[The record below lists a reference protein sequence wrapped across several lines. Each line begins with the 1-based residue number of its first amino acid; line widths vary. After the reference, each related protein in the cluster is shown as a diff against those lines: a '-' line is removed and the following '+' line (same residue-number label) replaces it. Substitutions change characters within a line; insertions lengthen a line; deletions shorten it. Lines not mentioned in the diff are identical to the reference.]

1 MSEVM
6 RSRLRSRSLFAF
18 ASFGGAILAM
28 MALWSQLTPLGAGPD
43 EPSSLIKSAAVIRGQ
58 FKGEDFEKWLL
69 SIDGWA
75 YDSDSGVAKVIVTSD
90 GEVIGEQVPDSSRAD
105 ISSALKIPVDAMVVF
120 SIWVVLAEPRP
131 SYSVY
136 VVLNDGSLTTIPLNA
151 NKNVVEKPSMSQSI
165 NGKTPKSSPSTN
177 GYIEES
183 HIQGRLENSYWSTY
197 VAVDNQWVAAQTT
210 PRCFI
215 AQASQPACEAPIED
229 MDVGSTRAYTQMGR
243 YTPLAFAISGIGTL
257 AGAND
262 LSYRLARFMVALS
275 SAAMLGLAAAC
286 LANRRVSLLPLLV
299 AITPG
304 VIFMSSVVN
313 PSATEI
319 CGALA
324 LWAVLPGFL
333 AVGNKSRLESATVAI
348 AGVALIVARPIGM
361 VLYLLVVGILLV
373 ATGSMRRII
382 QILREN
388 KIVASLHLVAGLF
401 ATWWYLFVFNS
412 AIDSKMDE
420 YLPAKVPLGEQ
431 ILHAFGDVP
440 RIINESIGN
449 FGWLETPT
457 PQPIALAILLMI
469 AALIAI
475 GWRGISESA
484 KLAMLLLAVVCIL
497 LVVAQDLNYYN
508 ILRNYGSQG
517 RHITPLLSGLP
528 LLGAR
533 YLKISRRATRVVVG
547 VWSIAI
553 VVCGLSA
560 LRRYAV
566 GVNGDNYFEMFSN
579 PAWRPPLGINGT
591 ILLLVV
597 AAAAVASAT
606 IYIEKQVWRGEQLT
620 E

>member
-1 MSEVM
+1 M
-6 RSRLRSRSLFAF
+6 FAF

-90 GEVIGEQVPDSSRAD
+90 GEVIGEQVPAVSRAD
-105 ISSALKIPVDAMVVF
+105 VSSVLDIADDAKVGF
-120 SIWVVLAEPRP
+120 SIWILLAKPLR

-136 VVLNDGSLTTIPLNA
+136 VLLNDGSLTTIPLNA
-151 NKNVVEKPSMSQSI
+151 DNNVVEKPAISQSV
-165 NGKTPKSSPSTN
+165 NGRTPKSSRSTH
-177 GYIEES
+177 GFIEES
-183 HIQGRLENSYWSTY
+183 HVQGRLENSYWSTY
-197 VAVDNQWVAAQTT
+197 VDVDNQWVAAQTT
-210 PRCFI
+210 PKCFI

-229 MDVGSTRAYTQMGR
+229 LDVGSALAYTQMGR
-243 YTPLAFAISGIGTL
+243 YTPLAFVISGIGTL

-262 LSYRLARFMVALS
+262 LAYRLARFMVALS
-275 SAAMLGLAAAC
+275 SAAMIGLAAAC
-286 LANRRVSLLPLLV
+286 LSKRRVSLLPLLV

-304 VIFMSSVVN
+304 VIFISSVVN

-333 AVGNKSRLESATVAI
+333 AVGDKSRLEAATVAI

-361 VLYLLVVGILLV
+361 VLYLLVVGIVLV
-373 ATGSMRRII
+373 ATDSTSRII
-382 QILREN
+382 QILRDN
-388 KIVASLHLVAGLF
+388 KIVASLHMVAGLF
-401 ATWWYLFVFNS
+401 ATWWYLFIFNS
-412 AIDSKMDE
+412 AIDSKMDD
-420 YLPAKVPLGEQ
+420 YLPARVPLGEQ

-440 RIINESIGN
+440 RVINESIGN

-469 AALIAI
+469 VALIVI
-475 GWRGISESA
+475 GWQGISESA

-508 ILRNYGSQG
+508 ILRSYGSQG
-517 RHITPLLSGLP
+517 RHITPLLSGIP

-533 YLKISRRATRVVVG
+533 YLKISRRAARAVVG

-566 GVNGDNYFEMFSN
+566 GVDGDNYFEMFSN

-591 ILLLVV
+591 IFLLVV
-597 AAAAVASAT
+597 AAAAVALAT
-606 IYIEKQVWRGEQLT
+606 MFIEKQVWRGEQLT

>member
-1 MSEVM
+1 MASG
-6 RSRLRSRSLFAF
+6 SRVRSRSLRAF
-18 ASFGGAILAM
+18 ACFGGAILAM
-28 MALWSQLTPLGAGPD
+28 MTLWSQLTPLGAGPD

-58 FKGEDFEKWLL
+58 FKGDDVEMWLL

-75 YDSDSGVAKVIVTSD
+75 YDSDSGVAKVIVTGD
-90 GEVIGEQVPDSSRAD
+90 GDVIGEQVPDASRAD
-105 ISSALKIPVDAMVVF
+105 VSSVLKIPSDAKVVF
-120 SIWVVLAEPRP
+120 SISVLLTKPLT

-136 VVLNDGSLTTIPLNA
+136 VLLNDGSLTTIPLNEV
-151 NKNVVEKPSMSQSI
+151 NNVVEKPVISRSI
-165 NGKTPKSSPSTN
+165 DGRTPKQSPSTK
-177 GYIEES
+177 GFIEES
-183 HIQGRLENSYWSTY
+183 HVEGRLENSYWSTY
-197 VAVDNQWVAAQTT
+197 VDVDNQWVAAQTT
-210 PRCFI
+210 PLCFI

-229 MDVGSTRAYTQMGR
+229 LNVGSARVYTQMGR
-243 YTPLAFAISGIGTL
+243 YTPLAFVISGIGTL

-262 LSYRLARFMVALS
+262 LAYRLARLMVALS

-286 LANRRVSLLPLLV
+286 LAKRRVSLLPLLV

-319 CGALA
+319 CAALT

-333 AVGNKSRLESATVAI
+333 TAGDRSRLEAATVAV
-348 AGVALIVARPIGM
+348 AGLALIVARPIGM
-361 VLYLLVVGILLV
+361 VQYLLVVGIVIV
-373 ATGSMRRII
+373 ATGSTRRIV
-382 QILREN
+382 QILKEN
-388 KIVASLHLVAGLF
+388 KMVASLHLVGGLF
-401 ATWWYLFVFNS
+401 ATWWYLFVFNAS
-412 AIDSKMDE
+412 VDSKLAE
-420 YLPAKVPLGEQ
+420 YLPAKVALGEQ
-431 ILHAFGDVP
+431 LLHALGDVP

-457 PQPIALAILLMI
+457 PQPIALAILLMT
-469 AALIAI
+469 AALIAA
-475 GWRGISESA
+475 GWRSITESA
-484 KLAMLLLAVVCIL
+484 KLALLLLAVACVL

-517 RHITPLLSGLP
+517 RHVTPLLSGLP

-533 YLKISRRATRVVVG
+533 YLKISPRATLAVVG
-547 VWSIAI
+547 VWGIAI

-591 ILLLVV
+591 IVLLVIS
-597 AAAAVASAT
+597 AAAVAAAT
-606 IYIEKQVWRGEQLT
+606 LVIEKQVWRGERLT